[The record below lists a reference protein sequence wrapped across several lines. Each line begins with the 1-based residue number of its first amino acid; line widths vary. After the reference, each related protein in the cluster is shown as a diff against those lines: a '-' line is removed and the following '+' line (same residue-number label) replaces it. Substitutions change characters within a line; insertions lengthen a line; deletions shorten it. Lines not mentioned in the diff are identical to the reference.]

1 MPTDYYLEQLPV
13 GGDLQPADIMHIQR
27 QVNGVWTDFQ
37 ILHGNVRGAGL
48 TVLDV
53 TITDAEFTADTFVL
67 LTLAAGKGIV
77 IIDPPI
83 GWVMNPSPT
92 GLTEGLTIS
101 AGVTS
106 SDGQAG
112 FTNDAAEQVLV
123 FNSRNYD
130 TISGPDVVLQRTATL
145 AGSDIRIRMTYV
157 LVDI

>member
-1 MPTDYYLEQLPV
+1 MPTDYYLEQLLD

-53 TITDAEFTADTFVL
+53 TITDAEFSADTFVL

-83 GWVMNPSPT
+83 GWLDNPSPS

-101 AGVTS
+101 AGVFS
-106 SDGQAG
+106 VDSQAS
-112 FTNDAAEQVLV
+112 FVNDATSQVLL
-123 FNSRNYD
+123 FDARNFD
-130 TISGPDVVLQRTATL
+130 TIAGPDVILARTATL